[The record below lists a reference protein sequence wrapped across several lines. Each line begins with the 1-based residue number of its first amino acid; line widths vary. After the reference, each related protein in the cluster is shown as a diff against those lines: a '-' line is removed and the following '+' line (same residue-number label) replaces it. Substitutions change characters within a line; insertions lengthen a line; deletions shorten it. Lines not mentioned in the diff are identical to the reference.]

1 MLSQCTRSLLEL
13 KRPSPDLLPAVAALD
28 KLCLGG
34 IWTPNGYRQEL
45 NNANSDLLVICIP
58 DSEAGSFAKPPSPTS
73 SPTSSPVIGVGCL
86 WSVLEEAHII
96 ILAIHSDYCRQGLGQ
111 AMLYAL
117 LYRAWQ
123 RQLEWA
129 TLEVRSSN
137 EPALSL
143 YRKFGF
149 EFVGRR
155 KRYYQETGE
164 DALIL
169 WRSGLQ
175 KPEFDETLAI
185 WAGEIR
191 DRLAASGWT
200 LRAVGLA
207 DFPIETGL
215 TH

>member
-1 MLSQCTRSLLEL
+1 
-13 KRPSPDLLPAVAALD
+13 
-28 KLCLGG
+28 
-34 IWTPNGYRQEL
+34 
-45 NNANSDLLVICIP
+45 
-58 DSEAGSFAKPPSPTS
+58 
-73 SPTSSPVIGVGCL
+73 
-86 WSVLEEAHII
+86 
-96 ILAIHSDYCRQGLGQ
+96 
-111 AMLYAL
+111 MLYAL

-175 KPEFDETLAI
+175 KSEFEETLAV
-185 WAGEIR
+185 WGEEIR
-191 DRLAASGWT
+191 DRLAASGWA
-200 LRAVGLA
+200 LRAVGFA
-207 DFPIETGL
+207 DFPIES
-215 TH
+215 

>member
-13 KRPSPDLLPAVAALD
+13 KRPSSELLPAVAALD

-34 IWTPNGYRQEL
+34 IWTPDGYRQEL

-58 DSEAGSFAKPPSPTS
+58 DSEAGSFAKSPSPTS
-73 SPTSSPVIGVGCL
+73 SPTSSPIIGVGCL

-96 ILAIHSDYCRQGLGQ
+96 ILAIHPDYCRQGLGQ

-175 KPEFDETLAI
+175 KPEFEETLAV
-185 WAGEIR
+185 WGGEIR

-200 LRAVGLA
+200 LRAVGFA
-207 DFPIETGL
+207 DFPIES
-215 TH
+215 